1 MVSMNVFSKGL
12 CIFAIDLR
20 ADRHSDW
27 YCTRSVSLG
36 LETSHL
42 LETNES
48 CNTFSFYYQQIN
60 TLFQHISSYLTIRFD
75 NISMTSLVFS
85 NQLLSVLLFNF

>member
-1 MVSMNVFSKGL
+1 MNVFSKGL

-48 CNTFSFYYQQIN
+48 CNIPPFIVSRLAHFSQN
-60 TLFQHISSYLTIRFD
+60 ISSCLTIRFD